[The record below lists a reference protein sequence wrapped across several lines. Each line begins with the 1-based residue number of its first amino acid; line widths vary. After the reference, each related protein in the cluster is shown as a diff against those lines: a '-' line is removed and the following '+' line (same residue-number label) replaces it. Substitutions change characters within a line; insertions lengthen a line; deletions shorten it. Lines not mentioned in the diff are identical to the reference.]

1 MVTLLLL
8 TGLSLLFTGMGWWS
22 WKKPRRRINPLV
34 GYRTARSMKSQ
45 AAWDF
50 AQVYSGRTMFYTG
63 IAILALAGI
72 LLMVLRDAVDDDNAV
87 ITIALLI
94 VPTVAAS
101 VLPLYL
107 TERKLKQLFDKEGNP
122 IK

>member
-1 MVTLLLL
+1 MVSLLLL

-22 WKKPRRRINPLV
+22 WKRPRRRINPLM

-50 AQVYSGRTMFYTG
+50 AQVYSGRAMFYTG
-63 IAILALAGI
+63 IAILILAGTLM
-72 LLMVLRDAVDDDNAV
+72 LLLRGAFDDDNAV
-87 ITIALLI
+87 TSIALLI